1 MLLSIAPRG
10 VYKLIWLLKL
20 LVVSYTTFSPLLIFI
35 SGLFSVALSVNY
47 LPGSYP
53 ALCSVESGLSSIN
66 RDYPFHILSLH
77 SKFIHLNKKL
87 LFLGGCPKIGD
98 LWTFWWSY
106 CLIIYVF
113 QVLQIRQSKLPSYF
127 LGQLNNL
134 FHPFHTDW

>member
-87 LFLGGCPKIGD
+87 LFLGGFPKIGD
-98 LWTFWWSY
+98 LWTFWWSD

-113 QVLQIRQSKLPSYF
+113 QVLQIHQSKLPSCF
-127 LGQLNNL
+127 LGQLHNL
-134 FHPFHTDW
+134 FHLFHTDW